1 MTVKPPSYIDTGK
14 EPTSNRPSYV
24 SAMNGQADSRPRPKL
39 KSFAEQ
45 TNALSPRDTFNA
57 EGHRGD
63 TDLPTDL
70 HTEPREREI
79 QPPGFQPMPFLRQ
92 RVEQFLENPSIK
104 NGYRLYARVKFET
117 VDIPVVNISDAY
129 EDKFEPII
137 LLGKEKEKSTTR
149 LFLKFGAPGPDST
162 LEALERIL
170 TTLVEWDKGEKGYG
184 KTGKY
189 HPTLY
194 IYGTYDYPEEVIAVI
209 A

>member
-104 NGYRLYARVKFET
+104 NGYRLYARV
-117 VDIPVVNISDAY
+117 
-129 EDKFEPII
+129 
-137 LLGKEKEKSTTR
+137 R
-149 LFLKFGAPGPDST
+149 RPGPGGDDRLRLLSRRQRRLVDR
-162 LEALERIL
+162 LEQWSAQP
-170 TTLVEWDKGEKGYG
+170 
-184 KTGKY
+184 TGGW
-189 HPTLY
+189 PF
-194 IYGTYDYPEEVIAVI
+194 PVISI
-209 A
+209 